1 MGLVGRNR
9 ALLCGTALAIFAN
22 VGMVQAQEDATT
34 EQVTTESQKKGRV
47 TQLQR
52 LVLGAGQE
60 KVAIDT
66 PQAVTVVDQE
76 EIDEAQPSTVSD
88 VIKKVPGVNAA
99 GSQRTLGQSFNIRGI
114 GGSETAGEEGRI
126 IINVDGAVKFYEQY
140 RMGSLFTDPELYKRV
155 EILRGPASSTLYGSG
170 ALGGVVN
177 FTTKDASDF
186 IEEGNSGALRLKTS
200 YDSNGNGWLGSA
212 IFAQKLSQN
221 WDFLFAGNY
230 RTQDSYKTGDGS
242 LIRSSE
248 VDAWSGLAKVT
259 GKVGDE
265 GTLRFSYQHW
275 DSDAKNQDYVQI
287 GGPPSAFF
295 PGLPETIGGFGTV
308 DRHVIDRTFVAAYEN
323 PFSDNDLLDLKIAL
337 TYSNTAVEQRN
348 ASGIPAVGFVCPT
361 NPGMPPSTPSMF
373 CDTDFGYNT
382 WQLKVENTS
391 TWQGANWENHLTY
404 GWQTSHQTRVAEAW
418 DADGDAF
425 IFPFHPEGSDF
436 KTGVYVQNEF
446 IWNDKLTLIPGVRVD
461 WRQLTPGDNFPPAY
475 ASSDKADDWA
485 FSPKLAALYKFN
497 DTFSVFG
504 SYAHTERFPT
514 LDETFQWDFGQ
525 SYSLKKERSDNFE
538 LGFAVSRFDIVQPGD
553 ALQFKATGFYNDV
566 KDMIVS
572 CRSGNSC
579 GLPGT
584 YPDHYQNVER
594 ATIYGAEFELAYDSD
609 YFFLN
614 AGYSHVRGERH
625 GHRDATAGEYGYLN
639 TVAPHE
645 LKLGIGGKLPEHG
658 IRFGWNARF
667 VAGPQDPKRNTDIPP
682 DNGSTRYSTSFNV
695 HDIFVSWKPT
705 EGKLFG
711 WEAQAGIDNIF
722 NEQYKEFLMNEP
734 AKGRTFK
741 LSLSKQFGW

>member
-22 VGMVQAQEDATT
+22 VGMVQAQEDAAT

-186 IEEGNSGALRLKTS
+186 IEEGNSGSLRLKGS
-200 YDSNGNGWLGSA
+200 YDSNGQGWLGSA
-212 IFAQKLSQN
+212 ILAQKLGRD

-230 RTQDSYKTGDGS
+230 RTHDSYKTGDGS

-259 GKVGDE
+259 GRVGDE
-265 GTLRFSYQHW
+265 GTLRFSYQQW

-287 GGPPSAFF
+287 GGPPQAFF
-295 PGLPETIGGFGTV
+295 PGLPPTISGFGTV

-323 PFSDNDLLDLKIAL
+323 PFSDNDMLDLKIAL
-337 TYSNTAVEQRN
+337 TYSNTIAEQRN
-348 ASGIPAVGFVCPT
+348 ASGIPEAFFTCPA
-361 NPGMPPSTPSMF
+361 NPPPKPGTSSMF
-373 CDTDFGYNT
+373 CDTDFAYNT
-382 WQLKVENTS
+382 WQLKLENTS

-404 GWQTSHQTRVAEAW
+404 GWQTSHQSRVAESW
-418 DADGDAF
+418 DADGDPL
-425 IFPFHPEGSDF
+425 IFPFHPEGTDF
-436 KTGVYVQNEF
+436 KTGIYVQNEF
-446 IWNDKLTLIPGVRVD
+446 IWNDRLTLIPGVRVD
-461 WRQLTPGDNFPPAY
+461 WRQLTPGDNFPSEFT
-475 ASSDKADDWA
+475 SSDKADDWA

-497 DTFSVFG
+497 DAFSIFG

-514 LDETFQWDFGQ
+514 LDETFQWDFAQ
-525 SYSLKKERSDNFE
+525 SYGLKKERSDNFE
-538 LGFAVSRFDIVQPGD
+538 LGFAASGFDLLQSGD

-566 KDMIVS
+566 KDLIVS
-572 CRSGNSC
+572 CRASSTACRPGYDQHYMNMNS
-579 GLPGT
+579 
-584 YPDHYQNVER
+584 

-609 YFFLN
+609 YFFAT
-614 AGYSHVRGERH
+614 AGYSHVIGE
-625 GHRDATAGEYGYLN
+625 GTDWQGIESDLT

-645 LKLGIGGKLPEHG
+645 LKLTLGGKLPQHG
-658 IRFGWNARF
+658 LRFGWNARF
-667 VAGPQDPKRNTDIPP
+667 VAGPQDSDRDYDSPPPKYEN
-682 DNGSTRYSTSFNV
+682 STRYSTSFNV

-705 EGKLFG
+705 EGKLLG
-711 WEAQAGIDNIF
+711 WEAQAGVDNIF